1 MRRRTTVRWALAV
14 CAATALIGVAGCGG
28 SDEDDPYAIPERF
41 QDYCEEVE
49 ARQVEISDALAS
61 GGQTSGLIRALPSF
75 EALAEKAPDDIS
87 DEWEIVIERVR
98 DLVDALDAAGVDPD
112 SYDRRNP
119 PPGLGAE
126 EKATIDAAAA
136 ALVSATTGRA
146 MSGVQQ
152 QARDVCKTRLAL

>member
-1 MRRRTTVRWALAV
+1 MRRRTTVRAGVAA
-14 CAATALIGVAGCGG
+14 CAAMAMIGVAGCGG

-49 ARQVEISDALAS
+49 ARQVQISDALES
-61 GGQTSGLIRALPSF
+61 GGETSGLIRALPGF
-75 EALAEKAPDDIS
+75 EALAEKAPDDIA
-87 DEWEIVIERVR
+87 DDWEIVVERIN

-112 SYDRRNP
+112 SYNRRRP
-119 PPGLGAE
+119 PEGLDPDD
-126 EKATIDAAAA
+126 KAAIDAAAK
-136 ALVSATTGRA
+136 ALVSATTARA